1 MQSGTIFCLK
11 TSYASVMMD
20 SLQQEN
26 KVEGIVRSGK
36 RVFAVRPLAART
48 AARRL
53 EIRDAIAWSVSFA
66 VVALLTGA
74 LLLYRIGV
82 TMSGIT
88 SLLFY
93 CSLAGLVFFAA
104 RAVLLSGS
112 NKTDKN
118 EGNTVNLN

>member
-1 MQSGTIFCLK
+1 MI
-11 TSYASVMMD
+11 D

-26 KVEGIVRSGK
+26 KVETVVRSGEK
-36 RVFAVRPLAART
+36 IFAPGPLAPRTPARK
-48 AARRL
+48 L
-53 EIRDAIAWSVSFA
+53 QIREAISWSVCFA
-66 VVALLTGA
+66 IVALLTGA

-93 CSLAGLVFFAA
+93 FSLAGLLFFTI

-112 NKTDKN
+112 GERDKSSS
-118 EGNTVNLN
+118 ETARLN